1 MDDAARGFRFGA
13 LAHRNFR
20 LFFLGQG
27 VSLVG
32 TWMQNIAQGWLVLEL
47 TNSPFYVGLVSA
59 LGSLGV
65 LLLTL
70 YGGLIVDQV
79 NKHRLVILTQA
90 LSMLPAFA
98 LAGLVWSRAVVVWH
112 VAALAAFLGVV
123 NAFDIPARQAFIVDL
138 VGKQDLTNAI
148 ALNSSAFNAAR
159 VIGPA
164 VAGVLIGALGVG
176 ACFFLNGVSYLAVI
190 AGLLAMRLPPH
201 VRPPRTWSASTGL
214 SEAVAFIRGDRRVS
228 SLVVLMAL
236 FSIFGFPYFVMMP
249 VFARD
254 VLHRGAAGYGLLMTA
269 VGIGALIG
277 ALAVALLDR
286 RIRKGPTL
294 IAAGG
299 SFGLLLVA
307 FALSRVYL
315 VSVVLLGLTGATMI
329 VNNALTNATI
339 QTLVPDDLRGRVM
352 GFYSFVFVGLAPLG
366 SLQVGALA
374 ERIGPPV
381 AVALGGA
388 ATALAVAV
396 AAWRVPEL
404 RHTS

>member
-1 MDDAARGFRFGA
+1 MDDAARGSFGA

-20 LFFLGQG
+20 LFFFGQG
-27 VSLVG
+27 VSLIG

-70 YGGLIVDQV
+70 YAGVVVDRT
-79 NKHRLVILTQA
+79 NKHRLVILTQS
-90 LSMLPAFA
+90 LSMLPAFT
-98 LAGLVWSRAVVVWH
+98 LSLLVWSGTVRVWH

-138 VGKQDLTNAI
+138 VGKDDLINAI

-164 VAGVLIGALGVG
+164 IAGVLIGALGVG

-190 AGLLAMRLPPH
+190 AGLLAMRLPPYTPS
-201 VRPPRTWSASTGL
+201 RAGSAWAGL
-214 SEAVAFIRGDRRVS
+214 SEALAFIRGDRPLFA
-228 SLVVLMAL
+228 LVLLMAL
-236 FSIFGFPYFVMMP
+236 FSIFGFPFLVMMP

-254 VLHRGAAGYGLLMTA
+254 VLHRGAAGYGLMMTA
-269 VGIGALIG
+269 VGIGALVG
-277 ALAVALLDR
+277 ALAVAALDR
-286 RIRKGPTL
+286 RIQKGPTL
-294 IAAGG
+294 LAAGG

-307 FALSRVYL
+307 FGFSQVYL
-315 VSVVLLGLTGATMI
+315 VSVALLALTGATMI

-339 QTLVPDDLRGRVM
+339 QTIVPDALRGRVM
-352 GFYSFVFVGLAPLG
+352 GFYAFVFVGLAPLG
-366 SLQVGALA
+366 SLQMGALA
-374 ERIGPPV
+374 ERIGPSA

-388 ATALAVAV
+388 ATALAAAV
-396 AAWRVPEL
+396 ASWRVPEL
-404 RHTS
+404 RRIA

>member
-1 MDDAARGFRFGA
+1 MDDPARGSFGA

-70 YGGLIVDQV
+70 YAGVIVDRT
-79 NKHRLVILTQA
+79 NKHRLVIFTQS

-98 LAGLVWSRAVVVWH
+98 LALLVWSRTVVVWH

-138 VGKQDLTNAI
+138 VGKDDLINAI

-176 ACFFLNGVSYLAVI
+176 GCFFLNGVSYLAVI
-190 AGLLAMRLPPH
+190 GGLLAMRLPPYA
-201 VRPPRTWSASTGL
+201 PSPRSGSAWAGL
-214 SEAVAFIRGDRRVS
+214 SEALAFIRSDRPVFA
-228 SLVVLMAL
+228 LVVLMAL
-236 FSIFGFPYFVMMP
+236 FSIFGFPYFVIMP

-254 VLHRGAAGYGLLMTA
+254 VLHRGAAGYGLMMTA
-269 VGIGALIG
+269 VGVVALIV
-277 ALAVALLDR
+277 ALAVATFDR

-307 FALSRVYL
+307 FAWSKVYALSVA
-315 VSVVLLGLTGATMI
+315 LLALTGATMI
-329 VNNALTNATI
+329 VNNALTNAMI
-339 QTLVPDDLRGRVM
+339 QTIVPDALRGRVM
-352 GFYSFVFVGLAPLG
+352 GFYAFVFVGLAPFG
-366 SLQVGALA
+366 SLQMGALA
-374 ERIGPPV
+374 ERIGPSA
-381 AVALGGA
+381 AVALGGV

-404 RHTS
+404 RRAS